1 MLIYKWLY
9 KGREN
14 GLGNKMIKF
23 FIWKNYMNP
32 KFLKS
37 LCLKNKSRWKNKFVL
52 LTSVCD
58 HLGPFA
64 LDLVSFGT
72 FPFWHWVNLATV
84 ETPSTNLVLKRTFAL
99 LNIPSFRD
107 TTMNLR
113 EKEKQHKVL
122 FAVSLKKFTLFIL
135 RLRIIW
141 RYFVITLNAWLH
153 AYAHPQMQVTNS
165 YY

>member
-1 MLIYKWLY
+1 MEIAEWKRKVSMIYSDRGPKCVKAQGSWAHFQV
-9 KGREN
+9 
-14 GLGNKMIKF
+14 LGTSGPSSERGVLF
-23 FIWKNYMNP
+23 FWI
-32 KFLKS
+32 
-37 LCLKNKSRWKNKFVL
+37 
-52 LTSVCD
+52 D

-113 EKEKQHKVL
+113 EKEKQHKKYFL
-122 FAVSLKKFTLFIL
+122 QYPWRSSLFIL

-141 RYFVITLNAWLH
+141 RHFVIAFNAWLH